1 MDRRLLRITGLT
13 GLGVALLVAL
23 LMGYGDRPVDLA
35 ARGLQGGA
43 LHQAAA
49 CLSLLA
55 NHDFFNVWLFVGFV
69 SGGVLALA
77 RGLTPG
83 TRGLLQVCLTVTA
96 AMLLGETLKW
106 FFGRYRPEMLFTR
119 GLYGFS
125 WFAVKGSAHSFPSG
139 HTFRIFAA
147 MTALGLLWPRARAL
161 LLGVAVL
168 VGVSRVLVTRHYPSD
183 VRLGPLWASFAPCGP
198 GASCRAGARS
208 TGPGFEAQ
216 PWQEG
221 QKWVERPATTMRS
234 MVAPQAGQGWPP
246 RL

>member
-55 NHDFFNVWLFVGFV
+55 NHGFFNVWLFVGFV

-106 FFGRYRPEMLFTR
+106 FFGRYRPEMLFTQ

-139 HTFRIFAA
+139 HTFRIFAS

-161 LLGVAVL
+161 LLSVAVL

-183 VRLGPLWASFAPCGP
+183 VVAGAFVGVFCALWAWRIMQGRAQERGP
-198 GASCRAGARS
+198 G
-208 TGPGFEAQ
+208 T
-216 PWQEG
+216 
-221 QKWVERPATTMRS
+221 
-234 MVAPQAGQGWPP
+234 
-246 RL
+246 